1 MQTTN
6 LRTKHRMLLTAGKMH
21 RTAPMQIMQT
31 MHPMEAMQPMPAKTH
46 PETPTVMAQTHPIPE
61 ETAVSS

>member
-6 LRTKHRMLLTAGKMH
+6 LRTKHRMLLTSGKMH

-31 MHPMEAMQPMPAKTH
+31 MHPIPMEAIPAKTH
-46 PETPTVMAQTHPIPE
+46 PETPIVMVQTRLIPE
-61 ETAVSS
+61 KTAASS